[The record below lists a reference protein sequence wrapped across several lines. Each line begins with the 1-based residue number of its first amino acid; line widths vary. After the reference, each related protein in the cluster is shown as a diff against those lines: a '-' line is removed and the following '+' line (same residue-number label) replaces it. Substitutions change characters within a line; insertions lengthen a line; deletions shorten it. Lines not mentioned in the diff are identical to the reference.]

1 MGNEQTT
8 RKTKPKEEQSF
19 GKWLLELI
27 LIAIVMF
34 AGVNLLFKYVIA
46 KDVVTGPSMQPTF
59 YDGDRL
65 ITYRRGEVK
74 RGDIVVLAAPDEP
87 GSLYIKRVI
96 GVPGD
101 TVHAKDDHLYVNG
114 KKLSEPYLE
123 EYNTGTDFT
132 EDFSLEGLFG
142 RKTVPADSYFV
153 MGDNRP
159 VSKDSRKIG
168 FIKKSAINGV
178 VKLRY
183 WPLNRFSTNFDKK
196 AE

>member
-1 MGNEQTT
+1 MTNGQDTT
-8 RKTKPKEEQSF
+8 KKGQKKEETSF
-19 GKWLLELI
+19 IKWLLELI
-27 LIAIVMF
+27 IIAIVMF
-34 AGVNLLFKYVIA
+34 TGVNLLFNYVLA

-65 ITYRRGEVK
+65 ITYRLGKIK
-74 RGDIVVLAAPDEP
+74 RGDIVVLNAPDEP

-96 GVPGD
+96 GLPGD
-101 TVHAKDDHLYVNG
+101 KVYAKNDQLYVNG
-114 KKLSEPYLE
+114 KKLNESYLS

-132 EDFSLEGLFG
+132 EDFSLQQLFG
-142 RKTVPADSYFV
+142 RSTVPADSYFV

-168 FIKKSAINGV
+168 FIKKSSINGV

-183 WPLNRFSTNFDKK
+183 WPLNRWKIF
-196 AE
+196 